1 MIEEEKNFLTDWL
14 LTRNISLTGI
24 DPILLSDLTEKVV
37 VKNNLRRYYRLSRFE
52 RWYGGISTAYSCGCN
67 LRCAFCF
74 SGYPRD
80 HPESTGRF
88 YSPEEVAKALIECA
102 KKSTSEKLRVTG
114 CEPTIGKEHL
124 LNILE
129 LISSTPYL
137 FILESNGILI
147 GHDVGYAREL
157 SKFKN
162 LYVRISL
169 KGTNPQE
176 FSMLTGAMP
185 DAFSLQLQ
193 SLKNL
198 VDAGI
203 QCRAAVMLS
212 FSPKENLAHLRKELN
227 KIHPDLADNIEE
239 EYVILYPPVVER
251 LNKAGI
257 RPLVGFKPGRNHR
270 LTMHKIED

>member
-1 MIEEEKNFLTDWL
+1 
-14 LTRNISLTGI
+14 LTGFN
-24 DPILLSDLTEKVV
+24 PILLSDLTEKVV
-37 VKNNLRRYYRLSRFE
+37 VKDNLRRYYRLSRFE

-67 LRCAFCF
+67 LRCVFCF

-102 KKSTSEKLRVTG
+102 KKSTSQKLRVTG
-114 CEPTIGKEHL
+114 CEPTIGKKHFL
-124 LNILE
+124 DLLE
-129 LISSTPYL
+129 LVSSTSYW

-147 GHDVGYAREL
+147 GHDVSYARDL
-157 SKFKN
+157 SRFKN

-169 KGTNPQE
+169 KGTNPEE
-176 FSMLTGAMP
+176 FSRLTGAVP
-185 DAFSLQLQ
+185 EAFNLQLQ

-198 VDAGI
+198 TDTGV

-212 FSPKENLAHLRKELN
+212 FSPKENLDYLKQELY
-227 KIHPDLADNIEE
+227 KIHPYLADNIEE
-239 EYVILYPPVVER
+239 EYVILYPPVIER

-257 RPLVGFKPGRNHR
+257 RPLVGFKPER
-270 LTMHKIED
+270 KY